1 MERFTISIE
10 ETLLAEFDKLSAA
23 RGYDTRSEAI
33 RDLIRRDLEA
43 LAAMQEGPG
52 WCVANLSYVYNHHE
66 RDLGER
72 LMEQQHDHHD
82 LCVSTMH
89 AHLNHEDCL
98 ESVILRGPVRAVR
111 QFAERVMAE
120 RGVKHGH
127 LNMISMQSES
137 GTHSHGHGHSHAH
150 LAPRG

>member
-10 ETLLAEFDKLSAA
+10 ESLAAEFDKLSEA
-23 RGYDTRSEAI
+23 RGYTSRSEAI

-43 LAAMQEGPG
+43 LHAHQEGPG
-52 WCVANLSYVYNHHE
+52 QCVANLSYVYNHHA

-72 LMEQQHDHHD
+72 LMQQQHDHHD

-98 ESVILRGPVRAVR
+98 ETVILRGSVRAVR
-111 QFAERVMAE
+111 SFAEAVMAE

-127 LNMISMQSES
+127 LNMISLKADAGS
-137 GTHSHGHGHSHAH
+137 HSHGGHSHSH